1 MSPVL
6 QVGSVPAEPSGKPR
20 SLRACEER
28 VLFQSLAQAGTAA
41 DYMASATWDS
51 PVGLSKTWWAHLCDT
66 SGHPRAPIWVPILL
80 PGADSSYMYTSHP
93 ITQIGPDKSYF
104 LRYPLPARM
113 LILDPTL
120 EISSSPLETGSH
132 LSPLSNFLCYSAISL
147 ILFSMLQNPK
157 ILSTRRR
164 STMGMSGIFSY
175 LFIHQ
180 TFTKYIYSRHYIR

>member
-1 MSPVL
+1 MDSL
-6 QVGSVPAEPSGKPR
+6 PAEPSGKPR

-28 VLFQSLAQAGTAA
+28 VLFQSLVQAGTAA

-51 PVGLSKTWWAHLCDT
+51 FVSLSRTWWGHFYVT
-66 SGHPRAPIWVPILL
+66 SSGHPRAPIWVPILL
-80 PGADSSYMYTSHP
+80 SGADSFYMYISHP
-93 ITQIGPDKSYF
+93 ITQIGPDKSYL
-104 LRYPLPARM
+104 LRSPLPARM

-132 LSPLSNFLCYSAISL
+132 FSPLSNSLCYSAISL

-157 ILSTRRR
+157 ILRTRR
-164 STMGMSGIFSY
+164 STMVMSCIFSY

-180 TFTKYIYSRHYIR
+180 TFIKYIYSRQYTR